1 MSNDDYNKL
10 SLLYADTYYKNFS
23 EEDLNIV
30 QSEGLDYLINIVKK
44 VQTLGMKIKLFE
56 GQDSVFLEQVDVLPA
71 IVDNLSTIVDYGH
84 FRYKDTDQ
92 LQILRF
98 SDQIEIDL
106 YQFFNGNISTTKL
119 VREFDD
125 GEKDEVEI
133 YETEN
138 NYQTEFDFLI
148 QCYKKSSQVQ
158 VFNLSD
164 NYYSDKLDKDGN
176 WVGEVFYI
184 NIPYPQMNLKSQGLI
199 PLIKKF
205 VREDLKNINSSFK
218 SRNINSIN
226 VVPTAQNSLAVFI
239 NVTNKYYEEIVQIED
254 DKERTKQLKQFR
266 DPIDDELDGV
276 QHRLND
282 VLSNYCDLEIVIF
295 LNLRTKM
302 QQFYVISQKRLDD
315 IVHQIGTLKNLTN
328 KQHYN
333 SNDELWQH
341 IQRSLLDA
349 VYDLDK
355 SVRFQNQ
362 DENKLLFD
370 DYQIKEILELK
381 KSVKTMKVNL
391 INSLKKQLKKLRI
404 VRLSLRNIC

>member
-1 MSNDDYNKL
+1 MSKNDYNKL

-30 QSEGLDYLINIVKK
+30 QSEGLDYLTNIVKK
-44 VQTLGMKIKLFE
+44 VQTLGLKIKLFE
-56 GQDSVFLEQVDVLPA
+56 GQRSVFLEEVDVLPA
-71 IVDNLSTIVDYGH
+71 KVDGLSTILDYGH

-133 YETEN
+133 YENEI
-138 NYQTEFDFLI
+138 NYQTEFDFWI

-164 NYYSDKLDKDGN
+164 NYYLDKLDKDGN

-218 SRNINSIN
+218 SRNI
-226 VVPTAQNSLAVFI
+226 
-239 NVTNKYYEEIVQIED
+239 
-254 DKERTKQLKQFR
+254 
-266 DPIDDELDGV
+266 
-276 QHRLND
+276 
-282 VLSNYCDLEIVIF
+282 
-295 LNLRTKM
+295 
-302 QQFYVISQKRLDD
+302 
-315 IVHQIGTLKNLTN
+315 
-328 KQHYN
+328 
-333 SNDELWQH
+333 
-341 IQRSLLDA
+341 
-349 VYDLDK
+349 
-355 SVRFQNQ
+355 
-362 DENKLLFD
+362 
-370 DYQIKEILELK
+370 
-381 KSVKTMKVNL
+381 
-391 INSLKKQLKKLRI
+391 
-404 VRLSLRNIC
+404 